1 MVDIIFK
8 SMFRKDEKR
17 YLIKTLMKEFFY
29 VEVKE
34 VEERDSHFV
43 AKGKNKRGEVCDY
56 SIKVDRKLISIEC
69 NKGNDDRLQRRNYS
83 HLKRTIAQANK
94 EAVQIHF
101 DNYDI
106 GGKEKLV
113 YSYSIRDEEGNEEPL
128 YHNLIKIFHINL
140 VALRKKMYNKDIKE
154 FTKFEKVL
162 LLFLVRTK
170 ENLSLLVKEEG
181 ELEYM
186 KEIIEE
192 IASDEGIYDEY
203 TNHEL
208 EIFGAVAEAEEKE
221 KEEIAKKML
230 KDNVSV
236 ELIAKYTSLSI
247 DEIKALS

>member
-1 MVDIIFK
+1 
-8 SMFRKDEKR
+8 
-17 YLIKTLMKEFFY
+17 
-29 VEVKE
+29 
-34 VEERDSHFV
+34 
-43 AKGKNKRGEVCDY
+43 
-56 SIKVDRKLISIEC
+56 
-69 NKGNDDRLQRRNYS
+69 
-83 HLKRTIAQANK
+83 
-94 EAVQIHF
+94 
-101 DNYDI
+101 
-106 GGKEKLV
+106 
-113 YSYSIRDEEGNEEPL
+113 
-128 YHNLIKIFHINL
+128 
-140 VALRKKMYNKDIKE
+140 MYNKDIKE

-170 ENLSLLVKEEG
+170 EKLALLVKEEG